1 MHSALQSQFLWL
13 IVSSIETCPGKPADP
28 KPSTMSVADW
38 KAEKKEYLDWL
49 LRDQAA
55 QGLMKGAT
63 ESSQWP
69 HVSKADTS
77 KQMWDSWQAMY
88 IINQQPIDFHYHFKE
103 LYTRKY
109 MESTSMADHIAAMLD
124 LGHKMLE

>member
-1 MHSALQSQFLWL
+1 M
-13 IVSSIETCPGKPADP
+13 
-28 KPSTMSVADW
+28 MSVADW

-63 ESSQWP
+63 ESSQWL

-88 IINQQPIDFHYHFKE
+88 ITNQQ
-103 LYTRKY
+103 
-109 MESTSMADHIAAMLD
+109 
-124 LGHKMLE
+124 